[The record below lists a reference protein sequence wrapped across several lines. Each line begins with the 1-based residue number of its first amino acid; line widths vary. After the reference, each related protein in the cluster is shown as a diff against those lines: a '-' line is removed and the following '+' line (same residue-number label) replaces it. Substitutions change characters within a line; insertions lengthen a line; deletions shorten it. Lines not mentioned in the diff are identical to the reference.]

1 MSDKVTLAFGIGD
14 SRNIA
19 TIHIGD
25 CVEQLRLLPEK
36 SVQTC
41 VTSPPYWGLRDYQ
54 TAAWEGGDP
63 DCKHRVGKQV
73 PDSNAPG
80 AIQSGV
86 RPGIDASKCL
96 NCSAT
101 RVDLQIG
108 LEKTPED
115 YVTKLVGV
123 FREVWRVLRD
133 DGTLWLNVGDSYMG
147 YWGDQT
153 VQDADRAPAAD
164 TNGWTHGYS
173 LSAKPK
179 YDSLRHIGIKPKDLV
194 GIPWRVALALQADG
208 WYLRQDIIWAKGCSG
223 VYTGGSVMPESVADR
238 CTKAHEYV
246 FLLTK
251 KGRYFFDNEAIKEAA
266 VDPNRQREDR
276 VGGATGHT
284 VRHSLGGM
292 MGGSDTRN
300 RRSVWT
306 TNPKPYAGAHFATF
320 PEALVEPMILA
331 GTSEKGCCPHCRT
344 PWERVLEVLG
354 GRDWRNDRMV
364 SKGIP
369 GELNEDAG
377 YKRGQSKE
385 PLNNTQKKTTVGW
398 QPTCDCPSHDPV
410 PCLVLD
416 PFNGSG
422 TTGAVALRLGR
433 DYVGT
438 ELNPEYVKL
447 TEARLRGEAPIPV
460 GFGPVEDESLFDIF
474 GQQ

>member
-73 PDSNAPG
+73 PDSKAPG

-133 DGTLWLNVGDSYMG
+133 DGTLWLNVGDSYANDG
-147 YWGDQT
+147 KWG
-153 VQDADRAPAAD
+153 
-164 TNGWTHGYS
+164 GYS
-173 LSAKPK
+173 GGKHAKALHG
-179 YDSLRHIGIKPKDLV
+179 DTGVGRVRRSTGLKPKDLV

-251 KGRYFFDNEAIKEAA
+251 KKRYFFDNEAIKEPSLEG
-266 VDPNRQREDR
+266 DHCR
-276 VGGATGHT
+276 VATGT
-284 VRHSLGGM
+284 VKGNQIPGQTPHKGLRSGLRDGVATM
-292 MGGSDTRN
+292 RN

-344 PWERVLEVLG
+344 PWERVLEVSG

-369 GELNEDAG
+369 GGLNGDAG
-377 YKRGQSKE
+377 YKRGPSKE